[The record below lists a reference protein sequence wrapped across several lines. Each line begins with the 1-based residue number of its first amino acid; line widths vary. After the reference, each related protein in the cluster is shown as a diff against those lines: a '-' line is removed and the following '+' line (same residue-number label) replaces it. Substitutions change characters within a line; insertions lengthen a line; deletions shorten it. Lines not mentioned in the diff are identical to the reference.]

1 MNEKPVTSIFPL
13 ATALIIFAISAGCSS
28 TQNQPDTSTTNDVL
42 ITADLVQT
50 QDLAASDTISGRD
63 ESIGNDS
70 GDIED
75 DLSATDTTP
84 VDTVT
89 QDEGST
95 DEGQTVAA
103 GPYGQCDVDGE
114 CNSDGSGLECF
125 KFPDSKFGYCTKGC
139 TENSDCPQSPTLNP
153 VGCQKDG
160 GQTTGTCVSLCGAVG
175 NENPCPPWLDCVSSQ
190 FCLPPSTTI
199 ASKEVG
205 EACTG
210 PAECLSGECIEGQAT
225 RAHCAGKCVT
235 NDDCKGPEGKW
246 SGTCTAGGGLSYN
259 FCIYMCGMM
268 ASGAVCPGD
277 LECVGMSVCQ

>member
-1 MNEKPVTSIFPL
+1 MKAIVRTPVL
-13 ATALIIFAISAGCSS
+13 LISVLLVIPVAFAGCGSS
-28 TQNQPDTSTTNDVL
+28 LVTPDDSTGTDIVVLPDVDQVQDL
-42 ITADLVQT
+42 TGSDAVQERDEGAPSDAVDVIDDVPTTDSTPADTGT
-50 QDLAASDTISGRD
+50 QD
-63 ESIGNDS
+63 
-70 GDIED
+70 
-75 DLSATDTTP
+75 P
-84 VDTVT
+84 
-89 QDEGST
+89 GST

-125 KFPDSKFGYCTKGC
+125 KFPDGKFGYCTKGC
-139 TENSDCPQSPTLNP
+139 TENTDCPESPTLNP
-153 VGCQKDG
+153 VGCQKDE
-160 GQTTGTCVSLCGAVG
+160 GQTNGTCVSLCGAVG

-199 ASKEVG
+199 ATKEVG

-235 NDDCKGPEGKW
+235 DADCKGPEGNW
-246 SGTCTAGGGLSYN
+246 SGTCTAGAGLTYN